1 MNNNY
6 TRLRN
11 CDTHPLP
18 YFTGHGK
25 SLNKSLLGHVT
36 FNKSIRKFA
45 IWESL
50 TNNMALGLVTQN
62 YLASCYSSQ
71 LERLRMEHAS
81 NCTDVITLLL
91 VIQMLVLANIFLSQR
106 NFSLYKIK
114 CLQNKSCNVQCKT
127 PMRKKK
133 NHANFYWTFA
143 LELIIISAWLV
154 VWHWQ
159 KAQWDGHNT
168 GQANK
173 APPPTPNPVP
183 GKPDTPG
190 NAVTYFSCQHHM
202 DDSSYIMHIFRLLL
216 SPVHHLS
223 AVHHSKQFINFV
235 TENWTFWCLAAASGE
250 MVL

>member
-1 MNNNY
+1 MKIYFNTKTTEICEAMNNNW
-6 TRLRN
+6 N

-25 SLNKSLLGHVT
+25 SLNKSLLGYFT

-50 TNNMALGLVTQN
+50 TNNMGLVTQI

-91 VIQMLVLANIFLSQR
+91 VIQMLVLPNIFLSQR

-133 NHANFYWTFA
+133 SHANFYWTSA
-143 LELIIISAWLV
+143 LELIIISAWLTKSTV
-154 VWHWQ
+154 RWAQHWPGKQ
-159 KAQWDGHNT
+159 S
-168 GQANK
+168 
-173 APPPTPNPVP
+173 PTPHPQP
-183 GKPDTPG
+183 SARQAWHSRK
-190 NAVTYFSCQHHM
+190 CC
-202 DDSSYIMHIFRLLL
+202 HIFQL
-216 SPVHHLS
+216 STS
-223 AVHHSKQFINFV
+223 YGWF
-235 TENWTFWCLAAASGE
+235 
-250 MVL
+250 

>member
-1 MNNNY
+1 MKIYFNTKTTEICEAMNNNW
-6 TRLRN
+6 N

-133 NHANFYWTFA
+133 ITPIFT
-143 LELIIISAWLV
+143 ELL
-154 VWHWQ
+154 
-159 KAQWDGHNT
+159 
-168 GQANK
+168 
-173 APPPTPNPVP
+173 
-183 GKPDTPG
+183 
-190 NAVTYFSCQHHM
+190 
-202 DDSSYIMHIFRLLL
+202 R
-216 SPVHHLS
+216 
-223 AVHHSKQFINFV
+223 
-235 TENWTFWCLAAASGE
+235 
-250 MVL
+250 